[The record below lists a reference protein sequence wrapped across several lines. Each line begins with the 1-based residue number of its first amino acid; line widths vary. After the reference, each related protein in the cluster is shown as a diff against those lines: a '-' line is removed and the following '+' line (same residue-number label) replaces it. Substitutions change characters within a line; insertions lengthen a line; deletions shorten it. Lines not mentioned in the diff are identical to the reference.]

1 MGLSPDVMIPI
12 PPLAPKT
19 QHPLIPSHPLRLAQ
33 ERNSLQQERK
43 ELCQEL
49 REATECREVGAA

>member
-33 ERNSLQQERK
+33 ERDSLQQECDQ
-43 ELCQEL
+43 LSQEL
-49 REATECREVGAA
+49 QEATECREVGAA